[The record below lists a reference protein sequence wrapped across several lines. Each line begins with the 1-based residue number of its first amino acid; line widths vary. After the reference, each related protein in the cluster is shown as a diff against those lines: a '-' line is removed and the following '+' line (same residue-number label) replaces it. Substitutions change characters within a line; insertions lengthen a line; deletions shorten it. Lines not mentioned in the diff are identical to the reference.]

1 MGSVRSSW
9 SAWGD
14 ALSAVSAVHIATGCS
29 VKMGSSISVS
39 FWLRMPGHGG
49 AGSGSRNGLFCVPW
63 ARCTRAV
70 APCLLCE
77 ELAVI
82 LVIGGGCGASA
93 HPCEASALGL
103 WSLGSSRPSTR
114 PLGGGTGP
122 GLTWSCSPG
131 HITASDLVPGP
142 WAWPPRLSPAI
153 RLPSVGWLGWAVCV
167 CLQFLKCCLYYFV
180 VVFPRFL
187 LALNRSSLLLLLFF
201 RLPPSFSS
209 VSAPSLVG
217 FLFLF
222 AFSFFV
228 PLFSSSSSSWFS
240 SWLCFFSISSSSFL
254 LSDPTIFFS
263 FLCSSFFLGSFFL

>member
-1 MGSVRSSW
+1 MGAVRSSW

-14 ALSAVSAVHIATGCS
+14 ASSAVRAVHIATGCS
-29 VKMGSSISVS
+29 VKVGSSISVS

-49 AGSGSRNGLFCVPW
+49 AGSRSRNGLFCVPW

-93 HPCEASALGL
+93 HPCEASASGL

-114 PLGGGTGP
+114 PVGGGAGP
-122 GLTWSCSPG
+122 GLTRSCSPG
-131 HITASDLVPGP
+131 HFTASDLVPGP

-167 CLQFLKCCLYYFV
+167 CLHFLECCLYYF
-180 VVFPRFL
+180 L
-187 LALNRSSLLLLLFF
+187 EILDL
-201 RLPPSFSS
+201 
-209 VSAPSLVG
+209 
-217 FLFLF
+217 
-222 AFSFFV
+222 
-228 PLFSSSSSSWFS
+228 
-240 SWLCFFSISSSSFL
+240 IS
-254 LSDPTIFFS
+254 
-263 FLCSSFFLGSFFL
+263 